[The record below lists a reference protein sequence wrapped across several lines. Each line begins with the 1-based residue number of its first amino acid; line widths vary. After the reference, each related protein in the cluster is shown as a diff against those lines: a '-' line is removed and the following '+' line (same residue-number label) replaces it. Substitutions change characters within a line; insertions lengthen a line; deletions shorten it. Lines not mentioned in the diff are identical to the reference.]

1 MTVLLLALMRGQ
13 RGTSDRFQWR
23 WTIPCIAIFLTVA
36 DLAYFH
42 SLSIDGSMVSIV
54 SMIRRGSVI
63 IPFLFGVIVLREKN
77 IKAKLIDLSL
87 LLVSLLLLVIGS
99 NH

>member
-1 MTVLLLALMRGQ
+1 
-13 RGTSDRFQWR
+13 
-23 WTIPCIAIFLTVA
+23 
-36 DLAYFH
+36 
-42 SLSIDGSMVSIV
+42 
-54 SMIRRGSVI
+54 MIRRGSVI

-87 LLVSLLLLVIGS
+87 LLLSLLLLVIGS